1 MPQLLFARFDLEARQ
16 QDVERMRKRVKE
28 LESAYK
34 NVVAVT
40 GANEGKGGT
49 GSRTAWEEEGAGGRG
64 KRERELE
71 GVIEA
76 MKKVIDK
83 LKLENDRLRK
93 GVGMS
98 SNVAGAGAELKG
110 DSDKKNSVDKKK
122 SDRLEEEM
130 KSLYAKL
137 KTYEESGQKLLQRQ
151 QQVTTMRKQM
161 KTKEDEL
168 KLLKEA
174 VESLTAEKE
183 AVRRKATAAEGR
195 VQQLEVAVQQ
205 ARQVGR
211 VPVTQG
217 LSPGGERDR
226 SVREKETERELAELR
241 IKAAEDREDGR
252 ALRSQLLELRNVLK
266 EQEEGGRNERDR
278 DRGGASASETKRL
291 KEENEKLRQELA
303 AFDLDFFEEIENLKY
318 AHSEAVKKLWQYE
331 GGRGR

>member
-1 MPQLLFARFDLEARQ
+1 
-16 QDVERMRKRVKE
+16 MRKRVKE
-28 LESAYK
+28 LEAAYR
-34 NVVAVT
+34 NVVSLT
-40 GANEGKGGT
+40 GANEGKGGM
-49 GSRTAWEEEGAGGRG
+49 GSRTAWEEDGARGRG

-83 LKLENDRLRK
+83 IKLENDRLRK
-93 GVGMS
+93 GVGT
-98 SNVAGAGAELKG
+98 NLGVAGAGAELKG
-110 DSDKKNSVDKKK
+110 ESDKKNSADKNK

-161 KTKEDEL
+161 KTKDDEL
-168 KLLKEA
+168 KLAKES
-174 VESLTAEKE
+174 VESLSAEKE
-183 AVRRKATAAEGR
+183 AFRRKATAAEGR

-217 LSPGGERDR
+217 LSSGGERDR
-226 SVREKETERELAELR
+226 AAREKETEKELVELR

-252 ALRSQLLELRNVLK
+252 ALRSQLLELKNAMK
-266 EQEEGGRNERDR
+266 EQEERGRNERDR
-278 DRGGASASETKRL
+278 DRGSERERGGASASETKRL